1 MTTPNN
7 QGLNLFQMA
16 EQIAQNIPKEE
27 KEAMKNMDMEQ
38 MFGNLSKQVF
48 SQMKDLNLDNLEMP
62 TDMPSG
68 VKTKKK
74 RRKKKKNKKTK
85 DLNFQIEFTLKD
97 FYLGKVK
104 KIMIPRKNFN
114 DDGPYIEKKQF
125 EIDIKPGTP
134 DQHVI
139 TLEGEG
145 DREPGYISGDIH
157 VTICEKN
164 HEIFEREDNNLFM
177 GYPISVYELYF
188 LEFKFKHL
196 DGRII
201 QIEPL
206 HNGDLQNSLM
216 KKIKGEGFIDLE
228 TGEKGDLF
236 IRFEFVLPPTM
247 AEDTQESLKQLF
259 PPIIEQ
265 IEDESVATLKLEPMS
280 DDEEYLEMTDSD
292 DDTDTSDDDEE
303 STDNE
308 QIIETSD

>member
-1 MTTPNN
+1 MTNPNN

-27 KEAMKNMDMEQ
+27 KDAMKNMDMEQ

-48 SQMKDLNLDNLEMP
+48 SQMKDLNLD
-62 TDMPSG
+62 MPSEIAP
-68 VKTKKK
+68 KKK

-114 DDGPYIEKKQF
+114 DEGPYIEKKQF
-125 EIDIKPGTP
+125 EIDVKPGTP
-134 DQHVI
+134 DQYVI

-145 DREPGYISGDIH
+145 DREPGYVSGDIH

-164 HEIFEREDNNLFM
+164 HETFEREDNNLFM

-188 LEFKFKHL
+188 LEIKFKHL

-206 HNGDLQNSLM
+206 HNGDLQNGLM
-216 KKIKGEGFIDLE
+216 KKIKGEGFVDLE

-236 IRFEFVLPPTM
+236 IRFECVLPPIM
-247 AEDTQESLKQLF
+247 AEDTQESLKILF
-259 PPIIEQ
+259 PPIVEQ
-265 IEDESVATLKLEPMS
+265 IEGESVETLKLEPMS
-280 DDEEYLEMTDSD
+280 DDEDYLEMSDSD
-292 DDTDTSDDDEE
+292 TDNSDDDEE

-308 QIIETSD
+308 QLLETSD

>member
-1 MTTPNN
+1 MTTSDK

-27 KEAMKNMDMEQ
+27 KDAMKNMDMEQ

-48 SQMKDLNLDNLEMP
+48 SQMKDLNLD
-62 TDMPSG
+62 MPSENAP
-68 VKTKKK
+68 KKK

-114 DDGPYIEKKQF
+114 DEGPYTEKKQF
-125 EIDIKPGTP
+125 EIDVKPGTP

-145 DREPGYISGDIH
+145 DREPGYVSGDIH

-164 HEIFEREDNNLFM
+164 HESFEREDNNLFM

-188 LEFKFKHL
+188 LEIKFKHL

-206 HNGDLQNSLM
+206 HNGDLQNGLM
-216 KKIKGEGFIDLE
+216 KKIKGEGFVDLE

-236 IRFEFVLPPTM
+236 IRFECVLPPIM
-247 AEDTQESLKQLF
+247 AEDTQESLKKLF
-259 PPIIEQ
+259 PPIVEQ
-265 IEDESVATLKLEPMS
+265 LEGESVKTLKLEPMT
-280 DDEEYLEMTDSD
+280 DDEDYLEMSDSD
-292 DDTDTSDDDEE
+292 TDISDDDEE

-308 QIIETSD
+308 QLLETSD

>member
-1 MTTPNN
+1 MTTPDK

-27 KEAMKNMDMEQ
+27 KDAMKNMDMEQ

-48 SQMKDLNLDNLEMP
+48 SQMKDLNLD
-62 TDMPSG
+62 MPSENAP
-68 VKTKKK
+68 KKK

-114 DDGPYIEKKQF
+114 DEGPYTEKKQF
-125 EIDIKPGTP
+125 EIDVKPGTP

-145 DREPGYISGDIH
+145 DREPGYVSGDIH

-164 HEIFEREDNNLFM
+164 HESFEREDNNLFM

-188 LEFKFKHL
+188 LEIKFKHL

-206 HNGDLQNSLM
+206 HNGDLQNGLM
-216 KKIKGEGFIDLE
+216 KKIKGEGFVDLE

-236 IRFEFVLPPTM
+236 IRFECVLPPIM
-247 AEDTQESLKQLF
+247 AEDTQESLKKLF
-259 PPIIEQ
+259 PPIVEQ
-265 IEDESVATLKLEPMS
+265 LEGESVKTLKLEPMS
-280 DDEEYLEMTDSD
+280 DDEDYLEMSDSD
-292 DDTDTSDDDEE
+292 TDISDDDEE

-308 QIIETSD
+308 QLLETSD

>member
-1 MTTPNN
+1 MTTPDK

-27 KEAMKNMDMEQ
+27 KDAMKNMDMEQ

-48 SQMKDLNLDNLEMP
+48 SQMKDLNLD
-62 TDMPSG
+62 MPSEIAP
-68 VKTKKK
+68 KKK

-114 DDGPYIEKKQF
+114 DEGPYIEKKQF
-125 EIDIKPGTP
+125 EIDVKPGTP
-134 DQHVI
+134 DQYVI

-145 DREPGYISGDIH
+145 DREPGYVSGDIH

-164 HEIFEREDNNLFM
+164 HETFEREDNNLFM

-188 LEFKFKHL
+188 LEIKFKHL

-206 HNGDLQNSLM
+206 HNGDLQNGLM
-216 KKIKGEGFIDLE
+216 KKIKGEGFVDLE

-236 IRFEFVLPPTM
+236 IRFECVLPPIM
-247 AEDTQESLKQLF
+247 AEDTQESLKILF
-259 PPIIEQ
+259 PPIVEQ
-265 IEDESVATLKLEPMS
+265 IEGESVETLKLEPMS
-280 DDEEYLEMTDSD
+280 DDEDYLEMSDSD
-292 DDTDTSDDDEE
+292 TDNSDDDEE

-308 QIIETSD
+308 QLLETSD